1 MRKLNIILP
10 GLGTSGGIK
19 VIYKYKQLLEK
30 DGWDV
35 EIYSSIFA
43 NNLHRYTSP
52 FKNIAHQIYCTGKS
66 FAETRKKK
74 DIKWVLRISNKSI
87 RNADI
92 TMATMWATAYDVALL
107 NPSKGKKFYFI
118 QDFEIWD
125 NKEWGL
131 DSYKLPLKKIVISS
145 WINNQLRDNLNIGPF
160 PVVMNGINQSIYF
173 DRHIRN
179 TSKKIFLMLNH
190 PLQKKGVKYGI
201 RVFERIKEKYPDA
214 HLIMFGMCDKS
225 NLPEYVEYYQD
236 PSKEQLVELYNISN
250 YFIFPSLEEGWGLTP
265 IEAMACGCIVFGTN
279 TGFVQDL
286 GAHREN
292 MMISKPGDIN
302 EMVDNIEDVLSDYA
316 LAEKIK
322 KGAVRTM
329 YNLKWEKSAKKLCN
343 LLMEM

>member
-1 MRKLNIILP
+1 MKKKD
-10 GLGTSGGIK
+10 GIK
-19 VIYKYKQLLEK
+19 VCLVGSSGGHLTHLYMLKPFWKDKNRFWVTFDKEDARSLLEGEK
-30 DGWDV
+30 VYPCYFPTNRSIKALIKNTKIAWDV
-35 EIYSSIFA
+35 
-43 NNLHRYTSP
+43 LH
-52 FKNIAHQIYCTGKS
+52 
-66 FAETRKKK
+66 
-74 DIKWVLRISNKSI
+74 
-87 RNADI
+87 
-92 TMATMWATAYDVALL
+92 
-107 NPSKGKKFYFI
+107 
-118 QDFEIWD
+118 
-125 NKEWGL
+125 
-131 DSYKLPLKKIVISS
+131 
-145 WINNQLRDNLNIGPF
+145 
-160 PVVMNGINQSIYF
+160 
-173 DRHIRN
+173 
-179 TSKKIFLMLNH
+179 
-190 PLQKKGVKYGI
+190 
-201 RVFERIKEKYPDA
+201 KEKPD
-214 HLIMFGMCDKS
+214 LIISCGAAVAVPFFYMGKMMGAKLMCDKS